1 MGKSNKKR
9 SDYKTPRDIKES
21 YKNKSRQVDQQFSR
35 RAYNSLETDKFEEDN
50 FDDYSGDLNFE
61 KFTKPNAKRKTT

>member
-1 MGKSNKKR
+1 M
-9 SDYKTPRDIKES
+9 KES

-35 RAYNSLETDKFEEDN
+35 RAYNSLETDKFEEDD